1 MNFKEMTKN
10 NKNFGKEDLEE
21 KQIRNLLYDLYFNIT
36 TKGYIYVI
44 EGIKLAYKDRELLY
58 PIKNLYIEIG
68 KKYDKNFEEIYRSIA
83 ISVDGMN
90 KRIPTDELRSFFH
103 TDYTKVST
111 KESLVS
117 VVDYFLDE

>member
-1 MNFKEMTKN
+1 MNFKEMTKS

-44 EGIKLAYKDRELLY
+44 EGIKLAYNDRELLY

-111 KESLVS
+111 KEFLVS

>member
-1 MNFKEMTKN
+1 MSLKEMTKN
-10 NKNFGKEDLEE
+10 NKNFGKEYLEE

-44 EGIKLAYKDRELLY
+44 EGIKLAYNDRELLY

-68 KKYDKNFEEIYRSIA
+68 KKHDKNFEEIYRSIA

-103 TDYTKVST
+103 TDYIKVST
-111 KESLVS
+111 KEFLVS
-117 VVDYFLDE
+117 IVDYFLDE

>member
-21 KQIRNLLYDLYFNIT
+21 KQIRNLLYDLYFNVT

-44 EGIKLAYKDRELLY
+44 EGIKLAYNDRELLY

-111 KESLVS
+111 KEFLVS

>member
-1 MNFKEMTKN
+1 MTEN
-10 NKNFGKEDLEE
+10 NKNFAKEDLEE

-44 EGIKLAYKDRELLY
+44 EGIKLAYNDRELLY

-90 KRIPTDELRSFFH
+90 KRIPTDELHSFFH
-103 TDYTKVST
+103 TDYIKVST
-111 KESLVS
+111 KEFLVS
-117 VVDYFLDE
+117 IVDHFLDE

>member
-1 MNFKEMTKN
+1 MNFKEMTEN
-10 NKNFGKEDLEE
+10 NKNLCKEDLEE

-44 EGIKLAYKDRELLY
+44 EGIKLAYNDRKLLY

-68 KKYDKNFEEIYRSIA
+68 KKYNKNFEEIYRSIA

-90 KRIPTDELRSFFH
+90 KRIPTGELRSFFH
-103 TDYTKVST
+103 TYYTKVST
-111 KESLVS
+111 KEFLVS

>member
-44 EGIKLAYKDRELLY
+44 EGIKLAYNNRDLLY
-58 PIKNLYIEIG
+58 PIKNLYIEIA
-68 KKYDKNFEEIYRSIA
+68 KKHDKNFEEIYRSIA

-111 KESLVS
+111 KEFLVS

>member
-44 EGIKLAYKDRELLY
+44 EGIKLAYNDRELLY

-111 KESLVS
+111 KEFLVS

>member
-44 EGIKLAYKDRELLY
+44 EGIKLAYNNRDLLY
-58 PIKNLYIEIG
+58 PIKNLYIEIA
-68 KKYDKNFEEIYRSIA
+68 KKHDKNFEEIYRSIA

-103 TDYTKVST
+103 TDYIKVST
-111 KESLVS
+111 KEFLVS
-117 VVDYFLDE
+117 IVDYFLDE

>member
-1 MNFKEMTKN
+1 M
-10 NKNFGKEDLEE
+10 EE
-21 KQIRNLLYDLYFNIT
+21 KQIRNLLYDLYFNVT

-44 EGIKLAYKDRELLY
+44 EGIKLAYNDRELLY

-111 KESLVS
+111 KEFLVS